1 MKKAGRLAK
10 TDMEERNYTFGLEEK
25 YNSTSV

>member
-25 YNSTSV
+25 YNTSV